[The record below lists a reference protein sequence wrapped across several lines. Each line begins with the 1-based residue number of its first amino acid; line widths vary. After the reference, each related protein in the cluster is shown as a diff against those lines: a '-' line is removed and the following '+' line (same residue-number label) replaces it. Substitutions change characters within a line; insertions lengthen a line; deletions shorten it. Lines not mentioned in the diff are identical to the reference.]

1 MVSTGAPPLV
11 PDGGRDRLSGWV
23 DACVASGRRQAGT
36 RLGGDLLYSA
46 GVVLARRL
54 DEPDRALA
62 VLGEAAAAYPAD
74 APYRGLVLL
83 AAADLRLAG
92 GDAVAARRVLD
103 AAEAAARRP
112 PPVDADVVTLSRRDL
127 LARRMATLGADL
139 GVRIDE
145 AAGDLAGAAARQARL
160 AEGLDRRG
168 APGADQA
175 WARAARFHART
186 GDRAGALAAVD
197 RALELTDRDETRAR
211 LSFWRLHAR
220 HGLLDA
226 DGAPTLGAHWPGD
239 AFVEEVHV
247 TLRGLQGNPAV
258 GTWLLA
264 LASRAVTA
272 GRDDAALGLYQ
283 LALGDPVLVDRAR
296 DNPLLRGGLLVA
308 FPVALRLGRLDEAER
323 ILDVVAGIAGSPRED
338 LDAYRVA
345 LARAREEAARE
356 DVPTPATAPED
367 AAGHGRTRGTAVA
380 APRTPLPARS
390 ARGGRRGATGDPRR
404 GGRGGAFVGSGM
416 APSPPSAASPH
427 SPCSRPW
434 RCAAGDDAPRLAA
447 THPGGRVP
455 ARPATPR
462 RGGWRWRANV
472 LRPAPAS
479 RCLARWT
486 SPSSAAGSSAPRSPG
501 TWPRAPTC
509 RSRCSIAKRW
519 EAARRAAPPPPSG
532 SSSRPC
538 STCA

>member
-1 MVSTGAPPLV
+1 VCLAAALVAAAGPLAADEPLPPETVVSTGAPPLV

-367 AAGHGRTRGTAVA
+367 AAATAGPEAPPSPHRGRLYPHGPPAAADGAPPETLDGADEVGPWSVPAWPVA
-380 APRTPLPARS
+380 ALC
-390 ARGGRRGATGDPRR
+390 G
-404 GGRGGAFVGSGM
+404 
-416 APSPPSAASPH
+416 
-427 SPCSRPW
+427 
-434 RCAAGDDAPRLAA
+434 LAA
-447 THPGGRVP
+447 LALFTTL
-455 ARPATPR
+455 AMR
-462 RGGWRWRANV
+462 RRR
-472 LRPAPAS
+472 
-479 RCLARWT
+479 
-486 SPSSAAGSSAPRSPG
+486 
-501 TWPRAPTC
+501 
-509 RSRCSIAKRW
+509 
-519 EAARRAAPPPPSG
+519 RRASLGGHPS
-532 SSSRPC
+532 RR
-538 STCA
+538 